1 MLLRDPGPIEPTLLY
16 WRHSMEEIHLS
27 YLTYLQEN
35 NDADLKSDAES
46 SCCLQEDF
54 VYDSWEDEQSINEL
68 VCEEGT
74 RKRLELLPGMVGVD
88 NTKPEVV
95 LAEVVRV
102 LKDLE
107 RLNGF
112 QLLK

>member
-1 MLLRDPGPIEPTLLY
+1 M
-16 WRHSMEEIHLS
+16 
-27 YLTYLQEN
+27 
-35 NDADLKSDAES
+35 KSDAES
-46 SCCLQEDF
+46 SCCLQEDI
-54 VYDSWEDEQSINEL
+54 VYDSWEDEQTINEL

-74 RKRLELLPGMVGVD
+74 RRRLELLAGMVGID
-88 NTKPEVV
+88 NSEPEVV